1 MAQTKIR
8 TKKATALLREDH
20 RKVKKL
26 FSQYEKLEDED
37 SEEKGELFQTIQ
49 KELTIHAQIEEELFY
64 PALEKVD
71 DEETRKLV
79 LEAHEEHSLV
89 KTYLAELSKMTPEDE
104 TFDAKMKVLMENVKT
119 HADEEEEELF
129 PCFEEDVPKESRDQ
143 ISEQLRLRKEELMTG
158 GGEESEEEGGAS
170 A

>member
-8 TKKATALLREDH
+8 MKKATALLREDH

-26 FSQYEKLEDED
+26 FSEYEKLEDG
-37 SEEKGELFQTIQ
+37 EERKAELFQTIQ

-64 PALEKVD
+64 PALEKID
-71 DEETRKLV
+71 DEETKELV
-79 LEAHEEHSLV
+79 LEAHEEHKIV
-89 KTYLAELSKMTPEDE
+89 KTLLAELSRMTPEDE
-104 TFDAKMKVLMENVKT
+104 GFDAKVKVLMDSVKH

-143 ISEQLRLRKEELMTG
+143 ISEQLRARKEELTA
-158 GGEESEEEGGAS
+158 GEESEEGGGES